1 MVNGQCLLSFIPMR
15 AEASDRSEQVS
26 QLIFGETYEVLE
38 ENEKWYFIETS
49 FDLYQGWIDKKQF
62 APQVFEVDTLR
73 VFAFPSALTPFENKQ
88 ILMPLG
94 AFVPE
99 DFPHQIFSL
108 DDALALFKTYIGVPY
123 VWGGKTNFGYD
134 CSGFTQTF
142 FKTLG
147 YSLKRDTY
155 QQAAEGAEVILL
167 SEAKTGDLAFFDN
180 AEGRITHVGIVLEND
195 DSYEILHASGEL
207 RIDILDHQGI
217 NKKSEGYSHNL
228 RLIRRIL

>member
-1 MVNGQCLLSFIPMR
+1 MR

-38 ENEKWYFIETS
+38 ENEKWYFIEAS
-49 FDLYQGWIDKKQF
+49 FDQYRGWIDKKQF
-62 APQVFEVDTLR
+62 SPQVFEVDTHR
-73 VFAFPSALTPFENKQ
+73 VFAFPSALQAFENKY

-99 DFPHQIFSL
+99 DFQSQL
-108 DDALALFKTYIGVPY
+108 LTLNEALALFKTYIGVPY

-134 CSGFTQTF
+134 CSGFTQSF

-147 YSLKRDTY
+147 ISLKRDAY
-155 QQAAEGAEVILL
+155 QQATEGTDVMLL

-180 AEGRITHVGIVLEND
+180 ADGRITHVGVILENNGTF
-195 DSYEILHASGEL
+195 EILHASGEL

>member
-1 MVNGQCLLSFIPMR
+1 MR

-62 APQVFEVDTLR
+62 APQVFEVDTHR

-147 YSLKRDTY
+147 YSLKRDAY
-155 QQAAEGAEVILL
+155 QQAAEGDEVILL

-180 AEGRITHVGIVLEND
+180 AEGKITHVGIVLEND
-195 DSYEILHASGEL
+195 GSYEILHASGEL

>member
-49 FDLYQGWIDKKQF
+49 FDEYRGWIDKKQF
-62 APQVFEVDTLR
+62 SPQVFEVNTNR
-73 VFAFPSALTPFENKQ
+73 VFAFPSALQAFENKH

-99 DFPHQIFSL
+99 DFQHQVLSL
-108 DDALALFKTYIGVPY
+108 NEGLALFKTYLGVPY

-134 CSGFTQTF
+134 CSGFTQSF

-147 YSLKRDTY
+147 YALKRDAY
-155 QQAAEGAEVILL
+155 LQAVEGNEVILL
-167 SEAKTGDLAFFDN
+167 SEAKTGDLALFDN
-180 AEGRITHVGIVLEND
+180 ADGKITHVGIILEND
-195 DSYEILHASGEL
+195 GSFEILHASGEL

>member
-147 YSLKRDTY
+147 YSLKRDAY

-195 DSYEILHASGEL
+195 GSYEILHASGEL
-207 RIDILDHQGI
+207 RIDILDHQGV

>member
-1 MVNGQCLLSFIPMR
+1 MR

-49 FDLYQGWIDKKQF
+49 FDQYRGWIDKKQF
-62 APQVFEVDTLR
+62 SPQVFEVDTTS
-73 VFAFPSALTPFENKQ
+73 VFAFPSALQAFENKH

-99 DFPHQIFSL
+99 DFQHQILSL
-108 DDALALFKTYIGVPY
+108 SEALALFKTYLGVPY

-134 CSGFTQTF
+134 CSGFTQSF

-147 YSLKRDTY
+147 YALKRDAY
-155 QQAAEGAEVILL
+155 QQATQGTDVMLL

-180 AEGRITHVGIVLEND
+180 ADGRITHVGIILETEG
-195 DSYEILHASGEL
+195 SFEIIHASGEL
-207 RIDILDHQGI
+207 RVDILDHQGI

>member
-1 MVNGQCLLSFIPMR
+1 MR
-15 AEASDRSEQVS
+15 AESSDRSEQVS

-38 ENEKWYFIETS
+38 ENEKWYFIEAS
-49 FDLYQGWIDKKQF
+49 FDQYRGWIDKKQF
-62 APQVFEVDTLR
+62 SPQVFEVDTHR
-73 VFAFPSALTPFENKQ
+73 VFAFSSALQAFENKY

-99 DFPHQIFSL
+99 DFQSQL
-108 DDALALFKTYIGVPY
+108 LTLNEALALFKTYIGVPY

-134 CSGFTQTF
+134 CSGFTQSF

-147 YSLKRDTY
+147 ISLKRDAY
-155 QQAAEGAEVILL
+155 QQATEGTDVMLL

-180 AEGRITHVGIVLEND
+180 ADGRITHLGIILENNGTF
-195 DSYEILHASGEL
+195 EILHASGEL

>member
-1 MVNGQCLLSFIPMR
+1 MINGQCLLSFIPMR

-49 FDLYQGWIDKKQF
+49 FDQYRGWIDKKQF
-62 APQVFEVDTLR
+62 SPQVFEVDTNR
-73 VFAFPSALTPFENKQ
+73 VYAYPSALQQFENKQ

-94 AFVPE
+94 AFVPL
-99 DFPHQIFSL
+99 DFPFQMLSL
-108 DDALALFKTYIGVPY
+108 NEAITLFKSYVGVPY

-134 CSGFTQTF
+134 CSGFTQSF
-142 FKTLG
+142 YKTLG
-147 YSLKRDTY
+147 LSLKRDAY
-155 QQAAEGAEVILL
+155 QQASEGTDVMLL
-167 SEAKTGDLAFFDN
+167 SEAKTVIIETNGSF
-180 AEGRITHVGIVLEND
+180 
-195 DSYEILHASGEL
+195 EILHASGEL
-207 RIDILDHQGI
+207 RIDLLDHQGI

>member
-38 ENEKWYFIETS
+38 ENEKWYFIETN
-49 FDLYQGWIDKKQF
+49 FDQYRGWIDKKQF
-62 APQVFEVDTLR
+62 SPQVFEVDSNR
-73 VFAFPSALTPFENKQ
+73 VFAFPSALQAFENKQ

-99 DFPHQIFSL
+99 DFQSQIL
-108 DDALALFKTYIGVPY
+108 PLNDALTLFKSYIGVPY

-134 CSGFTQTF
+134 CSGFTQSF

-147 YSLKRDTY
+147 VSIKRDAY
-155 QQAAEGAEVILL
+155 QQATEGTDVMLL

-180 AEGRITHVGIVLEND
+180 ADGRITHVGIILEND
-195 DSYEILHASGEL
+195 GSFEILHASGEL

>member
-15 AEASDRSEQVS
+15 AESSDRSEQVS

-38 ENEKWYFIETS
+38 ENEKWFFIEAS
-49 FDLYQGWIDKKQF
+49 FDQYRGWIDKKQF
-62 APQVFEVDTLR
+62 SPQVFEVDTHR
-73 VFAFPSALTPFENKQ
+73 VFAFPSALQAFENKY

-99 DFPHQIFSL
+99 DFQGQL
-108 DDALALFKTYIGVPY
+108 LTLNEALALFKTYIGIPY

-134 CSGFTQTF
+134 CSGFTQSF

-147 YSLKRDTY
+147 ISLKRDAY
-155 QQAAEGAEVILL
+155 QQATEGTDVMLL

-180 AEGRITHVGIVLEND
+180 ADGRITHVGIILENNGTF
-195 DSYEILHASGEL
+195 EILHASGEL

>member
-38 ENEKWYFIETS
+38 ENEKWYYIETS
-49 FDLYQGWIDKKQF
+49 FDLYRGWIDKKQF
-62 APQVFEVDTLR
+62 APQVFEVDTNR
-73 VFAFPSALTPFENKQ
+73 VFAFPTALQPFENKH

-94 AFVPE
+94 AFVPD
-99 DFPHQIFSL
+99 DFPHQIL
-108 DDALALFKTYIGVPY
+108 TLNEALALFKTYVGVPY

-134 CSGFTQTF
+134 CSGFTQSF

-147 YSLKRDTY
+147 HLLKRDAY
-155 QQAAEGAEVILL
+155 QQASEGIDVMLL

-180 AEGRITHVGIVLEND
+180 AEGRITHVGIIMENNG
-195 DSYEILHASGEL
+195 SFEILHASGEL